1 MTGETKAA
9 ALQAIR
15 GMNDVL
21 PEEMALWRSFGA
33 IVEAWLERWGY
44 RAIRMPLVEHT
55 ALFRRAIGE
64 ATDIVEKEMYS
75 WRDEL
80 NSEELTLRPEGT
92 ASCVRAAIEHSLLYD
107 GPRRLWYGGPMYR
120 HERPQKGRYREF
132 YQYGAE
138 AFGYAGPD
146 VDAELIVMCARLWPE
161 LGLQGIR
168 LELNSIGSAEERA
181 RHRADL
187 IRHLQA
193 NEAKL
198 DADAKRRLHTNPL
211 RVLDSKNP
219 MVQEVAARAPA
230 LMDYLGEA
238 SLAHFDALKKLL
250 AASGVEFALNPRLV
264 RGLDYYNLTVFEWIS
279 DALGAQGTV
288 CGGGR
293 YDGLFAQLGGKP
305 APGVG
310 FAMGCERLVA
320 LMKESGKAPAAA
332 RPDAYLLHQGEGA
345 AAYAFALADALRSA
359 GHSVVL
365 HAGGGSFKS
374 QMKKADAS
382 GAWLAL
388 VVGEDELKV
397 GEVSV
402 KNLRKKEEQ
411 VRFARNALLAN
422 FGDVVRKARG

>member
-1 MTGETKAA
+1 MSAS
-9 ALQAIR
+9 LQAIR

-21 PEEMALWRSFGA
+21 PEEMAVWRAFGA
-33 IVEAWLERWGY
+33 TVEAWLERWGY
-44 RAIRMPLVEHT
+44 RAIRMPLVEQT
-55 ALFRRAIGE
+55 GLFRRAIGE

-80 NSEELTLRPEGT
+80 NDEELTLRPEGT
-92 ASCVRAAIEHSLLYD
+92 ASCVRAAIEHSLLYE
-107 GPRRLWYGGPMYR
+107 GPKRLWYGGPMYR

-138 AFGYAGPD
+138 AFGYPGPD

-161 LGLQGIR
+161 LGLSGIR

-181 RHRADL
+181 RHRTDL
-187 IRHLQA
+187 VAHLQA

-198 DADAKRRLHTNPL
+198 DADARRRLHTNPL

-219 MVQEVAARAPA
+219 VVQEVAASAPP
-230 LMDYLGEA
+230 LMNYLGEA
-238 SLAHFDALKKLL
+238 SLAHFEGLKKLL
-250 AASGVEFALNPRLV
+250 AASGVAFTINPRLV
-264 RGLDYYNLTVFEWIS
+264 RGLDYYNLTVFEWIT

-320 LMKESGKAPAAA
+320 LMKDSGRAPAAP
-332 RPDAYLLHQGEGA
+332 RPDAYVLHQGEGA
-345 AAYAFALADALRSA
+345 ADYAFALADALRTA
-359 GHSVVL
+359 GHAVVL

-382 GAWLAL
+382 GAWMAL
-388 VVGEDELKV
+388 IVGEDEV
-397 GEVSV
+397 RTGDVSV
-402 KNLRKKEEQ
+402 KALRKNETQ
-411 VRFARNALLAN
+411 SRVARQALLDGFAAA
-422 FGDVVRKARG
+422 VQRSRT

>member
-1 MTGETKAA
+1 MSKS
-9 ALQAIR
+9 LQAIR

-21 PEEMALWRSFGA
+21 PDDMALWRSFSA

-44 RAIRMPLVEHT
+44 RAIRMPLVENT

-80 NSEELTLRPEGT
+80 NAEELTLRPEGT
-92 ASCVRAAIEHSLLYD
+92 ASCVRAAIEHSLVYD
-107 GPRRLWYGGPMYR
+107 GPKRLWYGGPMYR

-138 AFGYAGPD
+138 AFGFPGPD

-161 LGLQGIR
+161 LGLKGIR
-168 LELNSIGSAEERA
+168 LELNNIGSAEERA

-187 IRHLQA
+187 VKHL
-193 NEAKL
+193 EAHEGKL
-198 DADAKRRLHTNPL
+198 DADAKRRMHANPL

-219 MVQEVAARAPA
+219 LVQEVAAQAPLLA
-230 LMDYLGEA
+230 GYLGEA
-238 SLAHFDALKKLL
+238 SLAHFEGVKKLL
-250 AASGVEFALNPRLV
+250 AASGVEFTINPRLV
-264 RGLDYYNLTVFEWIS
+264 RGLDYYNLTVFEWVT

-293 YDGLFAQLGGKP
+293 YDGLFEQLGGK
-305 APGVG
+305 AVPGVG

-320 LMKESGKAPAAA
+320 LMKENPDRIPAA
-332 RPDAYLLHQGEGA
+332 RPDAYVLHQGEGTLEV
-345 AAYAFALADALRSA
+345 AFTIADALRRA
-359 GHSVVL
+359 GHAVVM

-388 VVGEDELKV
+388 IVGEDELRA
-397 GEVSV
+397 GDVSV
-402 KNLRKKEEQ
+402 KALRGGGDQ
-411 VRFARNALLAN
+411 QRIGRVRVAGEFAAILE
-422 FGDVVRKARG
+422 KAKA

>member
-1 MTGETKAA
+1 VSAS
-9 ALQAIR
+9 LQAVR

-21 PEEMALWRSFGA
+21 PDDMASWRSFAA

-44 RAIRMPLVEHT
+44 RAIRMPLVENT

-64 ATDIVEKEMYS
+64 STDIVEKEMYS

-80 NSEELTLRPEGT
+80 NAEELTLRPEGT

-107 GPRRLWYGGPMYR
+107 GPKRLWYGGPMYR

-132 YQYGAE
+132 FQYGAE
-138 AFGYAGPD
+138 AFGFPGPE

-161 LGLQGIR
+161 LGLKGIR
-168 LELNSIGSAEERA
+168 LELNTIGSAEERA

-187 IRHLQA
+187 VKYL
-193 NEAKL
+193 EAHESKL
-198 DADAKRRLHTNPL
+198 DADARRRLRTNPL

-219 MVQEVAARAPA
+219 MVQEVAAKAPA
-230 LMDYLGEA
+230 LSGYLGQA
-238 SLAHFDALKKLL
+238 SLAHFDGLKKLL
-250 AASGVEFALNPRLV
+250 AAAGVEFTLNPRLV
-264 RGLDYYNLTVFEWIS
+264 RGLDYYNLTVFEWIT

-320 LMKESGKAPAAA
+320 LMKDAGSAAAA
-332 RPDAYLLHQGEGA
+332 RKPDAYVVHQGEGTLE
-345 AAYAFALADALRSA
+345 YAFSLADALRGA
-359 GHSVVL
+359 GHAVVMN
-365 HAGGGSFKS
+365 AGGGSFKS
-374 QMKKADAS
+374 QMKRADAS
-382 GAWLAL
+382 GARYALLIGSDEAAAHAVTVKPLRGQGEQSTVPLASL
-388 VVGEDELKV
+388 I
-397 GEVSV
+397 
-402 KNLRKKEEQ
+402 
-411 VRFARNALLAN
+411 ALLAP
-422 FGDVVRKARG
+422 R

>member
-1 MTGETKAA
+1 VSAS
-9 ALQAIR
+9 LQAIR

-21 PEEMALWRSFGA
+21 PEEMALWRAFGA
-33 IVEAWLERWGY
+33 AVETWLERWGY
-44 RAIRMPLVEHT
+44 RAIRMPLVEQT

-92 ASCVRAAIEHSLLYD
+92 ASCVRAAIEHSLLYE
-107 GPRRLWYGGPMYR
+107 GPKRLWYGGPMYR

-146 VDAELIVMCARLWPE
+146 VDAELIVMCARLWPA

-168 LELNSIGSAEERA
+168 LELNNIGSAEERS

-187 IRHLQA
+187 IAYLQA
-193 NEAKL
+193 NEGRL
-198 DADAKRRLHTNPL
+198 DADAKRRLHSNPL

-219 MVQEVAARAPA
+219 LVQEVAADAPP
-230 LMDYLGEA
+230 LMRYLGEV
-238 SLAHFDALKKLL
+238 SLAHFDGLKKLL
-250 AASGVEFALNPRLV
+250 AAAGVEFALNPRLV

-320 LMKESGKAPAAA
+320 LMRDSGKAPAAA
-332 RPDAYLLHQGEGA
+332 RPDAYVLHQGEGTQE
-345 AAYAFALADALRSA
+345 YAFAIADALRSA
-359 GHSVVL
+359 GHAVVL

-382 GAWLAL
+382 GAWAAL
-388 VVGEDELKV
+388 IVGEQELQAQ
-397 GEVSV
+397 EISV
-402 KNLRKKEEQ
+402 KNLRRDGAQE
-411 VRFARNALLAN
+411 RI
-422 FGDVVRKARG
+422 ARGRLAGEFAAIIQKAKA

>member
-1 MTGETKAA
+1 VNT
-9 ALQAIR
+9 ALQAVR

-21 PEEMALWRSFGA
+21 PEDAALWRAFGA
-33 IVEAWLERWGY
+33 AVEAWLERWGY
-44 RAIRMPLVEHT
+44 RAIRMPLVENT

-64 ATDIVEKEMYS
+64 STDIVEKEMYS

-92 ASCVRAAIEHSLLYD
+92 ASCVRAAIEHSLLHD
-107 GPRRLWYGGPMYR
+107 GPKRLWYGGPMYR

-138 AFGYAGPD
+138 AFGFPGPD

-161 LGLQGIR
+161 LGLKGLR
-168 LELNSIGSAEERA
+168 LELNTIGSAEERA

-187 IRHLQA
+187 VRHLQA
-193 NEAKL
+193 NEAQL
-198 DADAKRRLHTNPL
+198 DADAKRRLHSNPL

-219 MVQEVAARAPA
+219 MVQEVAAKAPPLA
-230 LMDYLGEA
+230 NYLGEA
-238 SLAHFDALKKLL
+238 SLAHFDGLKKLL
-250 AASGVEFALNPRLV
+250 ASAGVEFAINPRLV
-264 RGLDYYNLTVFEWIS
+264 RGLDYYNLTVFEWIT

-320 LMKESGKAPAAA
+320 LMKVSGGVPAAR
-332 RPDAYLLHQGEGA
+332 RPDAYVVHQGEGTLE
-345 AAYAFALADALRSA
+345 YAFAAADALRSA
-359 GHSVVL
+359 GHAVVL

-382 GAWLAL
+382 GAWVAL
-388 VVGEDELKV
+388 IVGEDELRA
-397 GEVSV
+397 GEISAKALRRPEDQRRIGRGRVVEEFAATLQRV
-402 KNLRKKEEQ
+402 K
-411 VRFARNALLAN
+411 A
-422 FGDVVRKARG
+422 

>member
-1 MTGETKAA
+1 VTAT
-9 ALQAIR
+9 LQAVR

-21 PEEMALWRSFGA
+21 PEEAALWRAFGA
-33 IVEAWLERWGY
+33 TVEAWLERWGY
-44 RAIRMPLVEHT
+44 RAIRMPLVEQT

-80 NSEELTLRPEGT
+80 NAEELTLRPEGT

-107 GPRRLWYGGPMYR
+107 GPKRLWYGGPMYR

-138 AFGYAGPD
+138 AFGFAGPE

-161 LGLQGIR
+161 LGLRGIR
-168 LELNSIGSAEERA
+168 LELNTIGSAGERA

-187 IRHLQA
+187 VRHLQA
-193 NEAKL
+193 HEGKL
-198 DADAKRRLHTNPL
+198 DADAKRRLHSNPL

-219 MVQEVAARAPA
+219 AVQEVVAKAP
-230 LMDYLGEA
+230 LLTGYLGEA
-238 SLAHFDALKKLL
+238 SLAHFEGLKKLL
-250 AASGVEFALNPRLV
+250 SAAGVEFALNPRLV
-264 RGLDYYNLTVFEWIS
+264 RGLDYYNLTVFEWVS

-293 YDGLFAQLGGKP
+293 YDGLFEQLGGKA

-320 LMKESGKAPAAA
+320 LIRDSGNAPAVHL
-332 RPDAYLLHQGEGA
+332 PDAYVVHQGEGTLE
-345 AAYAFALADALRSA
+345 YAFTIADALRSA
-359 GHSVVL
+359 GHAVVL

-382 GAWLAL
+382 GAWVAL
-388 VVGEDELKV
+388 IVGEDEV
-397 GEVSV
+397 RAGELSV
-402 KNLRKKEEQ
+402 KALRRTEEQ
-411 VRFARNALLAN
+411 RRIGRARVVEEFAATMQRI
-422 FGDVVRKARG
+422 KA

>member
-1 MTGETKAA
+1 
-9 ALQAIR
+9 
-15 GMNDVL
+15 
-21 PEEMALWRSFGA
+21 
-33 IVEAWLERWGY
+33 
-44 RAIRMPLVEHT
+44 
-55 ALFRRAIGE
+55 
-64 ATDIVEKEMYS
+64 
-75 WRDEL
+75 
-80 NSEELTLRPEGT
+80 
-92 ASCVRAAIEHSLLYD
+92 
-107 GPRRLWYGGPMYR
+107 MYR

-138 AFGYAGPD
+138 AFGYSGPD

-161 LGLQGIR
+161 LGLGGLR
-168 LELNSIGSAEERA
+168 LELNTIGSAEERA

-187 IRHLQA
+187 VAHLQSH
-193 NEAKL
+193 EGKL
-198 DADAKRRLHTNPL
+198 DVDAKRRLHSNPL

-219 MVQEVAARAPA
+219 LVQEVAAKAPP
-230 LMDYLGEA
+230 LMNYLGEA
-238 SLAHFDALKKLL
+238 SLAHFDGLKRLL
-250 AASGVEFALNPRLV
+250 TASGVEFTLNPRLV

-293 YDGLFAQLGGKP
+293 YDGLFAQLGGKS

-320 LMKESGKAPAAA
+320 LMKDSGKSPPVI

-345 AAYAFALADALRSA
+345 AGYAFALADALRTA

-382 GAWLAL
+382 GAWMAL
-388 VVGEDELKV
+388 IVGEEEV
-397 GEVSV
+397 RAQEVSV
-402 KNLRKKEEQ
+402 KALRKDEAQ
-411 VRFARNALLAN
+411 ARVARRDLLAG
-422 FGDVVRKARG
+422 FDAVIQRTRT

>member
-1 MTGETKAA
+1 MSDAI
-9 ALQAIR
+9 QAVR

-21 PEEMALWRSFGA
+21 PD
-33 IVEAWLERWGY
+33 EAELRIWLDGVVAAWFARYGY
-44 RAIRMPLVEHT
+44 RHMRTPLLEHT

-107 GPRRLWYGGPMYR
+107 GPKRLWYGGPMYR

-138 AFGYAGPD
+138 AFGFAGPD

-161 LGLQGIR
+161 LGLKNLR
-168 LELNSIGSAEERA
+168 LELNTIGSTEERA

-193 NEAKL
+193 NEARL
-198 DADAKRRLHTNPL
+198 DADARRRLHTNPL

-219 MVQEVAARAPA
+219 MVQEVAAKAPPLA
-230 LMDYLGEA
+230 NYLGEA
-238 SLAHFDALKKLL
+238 SLAHFAGLKKLL
-250 AASGVEFALNPRLV
+250 AAAGVEFAFNPRLV

-320 LMKESGKAPAAA
+320 LMKDSGSAPAPG
-332 RPDAYLLHQGEGA
+332 RPDAYVVHQGEGTLE
-345 AAYAFALADALRSA
+345 YAFSLADALRSA
-359 GHSVVL
+359 GHAVVL

-388 VVGEDELKV
+388 IVGEDELRA
-397 GEVSV
+397 GEVSA
-402 KNLRKKEEQ
+402 KALRRTEEQ
-411 VRFARNALLAN
+411 RRISRGRVVEEFAATLQR
-422 FGDVVRKARG
+422 VKA